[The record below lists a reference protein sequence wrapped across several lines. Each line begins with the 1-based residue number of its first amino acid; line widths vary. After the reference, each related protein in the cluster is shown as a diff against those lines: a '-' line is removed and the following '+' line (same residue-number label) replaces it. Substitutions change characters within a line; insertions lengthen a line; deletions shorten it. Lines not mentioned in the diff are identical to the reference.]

1 MNVGR
6 SRINAVLWYGLTLL
20 LCSGTVFMSF
30 CPYPNI
36 AYLLCRMC
44 ATLGVVIIG
53 LCFCISILLKRDF
66 LLPVH
71 AVLKSF
77 FFVGVLEMVYALLQI
92 IGFLPTINPY
102 YHFTGSFDNPAIF
115 AMFISFCLPIGIY
128 FTAKSIGFYR
138 LVWVFFT
145 FCLGAFLI
153 LSASRTGMLTGM
165 CSVFIMM
172 RHRFQGI
179 KKYLPDRNRSAI
191 LLVIGI
197 LLLGG
202 LYYWKQDSADGRLL
216 AWQIS
221 VEMIADRPV
230 FGWGSDGFDT
240 FYMPYQADYFSRHPN
255 SPFLLLADNLSHPF
269 NEFLWFSVQYG
280 IAGLIFLLFIL
291 GWG

>member
-1 MNVGR
+1 M
-6 SRINAVLWYGLTLL
+6 L
-20 LCSGTVFMSF
+20 F
-30 CPYPNI
+30 
-36 AYLLCRMC
+36 
-44 ATLGVVIIG
+44 
-53 LCFCISILLKRDF
+53 
-66 LLPVH
+66 

-77 FFVGVLEMVYALLQI
+77 FFVGVLEMVYA
-92 IGFLPTINPY
+92 
-102 YHFTGSFDNPAIF
+102 
-115 AMFISFCLPIGIY
+115 
-128 FTAKSIGFYR
+128 
-138 LVWVFFT
+138 
-145 FCLGAFLI
+145 
-153 LSASRTGMLTGM
+153 
-165 CSVFIMM
+165 
-172 RHRFQGI
+172 
-179 KKYLPDRNRSAI
+179 
-191 LLVIGI
+191 
-197 LLLGG
+197 LGG